1 MTDIQKEKAELVE
14 MFGVFFE
21 STHHLPPLASR
32 ILGNLIIDGC
42 KTGLTFEDLV
52 ERMSASK
59 STVSTSLNLLLK
71 MEKVTYY
78 TLTGDRKKYYKPS
91 PFSNRLRNYLKMIEL
106 EKAIIEKMMNYR
118 EKTVSCPEERCN
130 LENMQEYRKHVLNV
144 ESIIENT
151 IKRFKEIEEK
161 NNQNQIN

>member
-91 PFSNRLRNYLKMIEL
+91 PYSNRLRNYLKMIEL
-106 EKAIIEKMMNYR
+106 EKTIIEKMMNYR

>member
-91 PFSNRLRNYLKMIEL
+91 PFSNRLQNYLKMIEL
-106 EKAIIEKMMNYR
+106 EKTIIEKMMNYR
-118 EKTVSCPEERCN
+118 EKTVSCPEEKCN

>member
-1 MTDIQKEKAELVE
+1 MIDIQKEKAELVE

-91 PFSNRLRNYLKMIEL
+91 PFSYRLQNYLKMIEL
-106 EKAIIEKMMNYR
+106 EKTIIEKMMNYR

>member
-1 MTDIQKEKAELVE
+1 MTDIQKQKAELVE

-91 PFSNRLRNYLKMIEL
+91 PFSNRLQNYLKMIEL
-106 EKAIIEKMMNYR
+106 KKTIIEKMMSYR

>member
-91 PFSNRLRNYLKMIEL
+91 PFSNRLQNYLKMIEL
-106 EKAIIEKMMNYR
+106 EKTIIEKMMNYR

-130 LENMQEYRKHVLNV
+130 LQNMQEYRKHVLNV

-151 IKRFKEIEEK
+151 IKRFKEIEKK

>member
-78 TLTGDRKKYYKPS
+78 TVTGDRKKYYKPS
-91 PFSNRLRNYLKMIEL
+91 PFSNRLQNYLKMIEL
-106 EKAIIEKMMNYR
+106 EKTIIEKMMNYR

-151 IKRFKEIEEK
+151 IKRFKEIEKK

>member
-91 PFSNRLRNYLKMIEL
+91 PFSNRLQNYLKMIEL
-106 EKAIIEKMMNYR
+106 EKTIIEKMMNYR
-118 EKTVSCPEERCN
+118 VKTVSCPEERCN

-161 NNQNQIN
+161 NTQNQIN

>member
-32 ILGNLIIDGC
+32 ILGNLIIDSC

-78 TLTGDRKKYYKPS
+78 TVTGDRKKYYKPS
-91 PFSNRLRNYLKMIEL
+91 PFSNRLQNYLKMIEL
-106 EKAIIEKMMNYR
+106 EKTIIEKMMNYR
-118 EKTVSCPEERCN
+118 EKTVSCPEVRCN

>member
-78 TLTGDRKKYYKPS
+78 TVTGDRKKYYKPS
-91 PFSNRLRNYLKMIEL
+91 PFSNRLQNYLKMIEL
-106 EKAIIEKMMNYR
+106 EKTIIEKMMSYR

>member
-106 EKAIIEKMMNYR
+106 EKTIIEKMMNYR

>member
-106 EKAIIEKMMNYR
+106 EKTIIEKMMNYR

-130 LENMQEYRKHVLNV
+130 LQNMQEYRKHVLNV

>member
-91 PFSNRLRNYLKMIEL
+91 PFSNRLQNYLKMIEL
-106 EKAIIEKMMNYR
+106 EKTIIEKMMNYR

-151 IKRFKEIEEK
+151 IKRFKEIEKK

>member
-78 TLTGDRKKYYKPS
+78 TVTGDRKKYYKPS

-106 EKAIIEKMMNYR
+106 EKTIIEKMMNYR

>member
-91 PFSNRLRNYLKMIEL
+91 PFSNRLQNYLKMIEL
-106 EKAIIEKMMNYR
+106 EKTIIEKMMNYR

>member
-1 MTDIQKEKAELVE
+1 MTNIQKEKAELVE

-91 PFSNRLRNYLKMIEL
+91 PFSNRLQNYLKMIEL
-106 EKAIIEKMMNYR
+106 EKTIIEKMMSYR

-151 IKRFKEIEEK
+151 IKRFKEIEKK